1 MHLLVLSAFRRG
13 LPWKLGRG
21 RLRLNAPFGAQ
32 CFPTLQ
38 SVPFDSDNSGLNAPF
53 GAQCFPTPFPHLY
66 QLLLV
71 WSQCTFWCSVLSDVR
86 PPSRAQQG
94 YRLNAPFG
102 AQCFPTRQ
110 GARCRRNPYCLNAPF
125 GAQCFPTKSFTLSVT
140 SASCLNAPFGAQCFP
155 TKPPACAYERRQK
168 SQCTFWCSVLSDE
181 KTLDEHM
188 PVRPVSMHLLVLSA
202 FRLLSMRGCMLGL
215 SLNAPF
221 GAQCFPTG
229 NETLPLAD
237 QHGSQCTFWC
247 SVLSDINLSSES
259 RFFNWSQCTF
269 WCSVLSDLKNTW
281 RHVVFHIPSQC
292 TFWCSVLS
300 DIKNEIR

>member
-1 MHLLVLSAFRRG
+1 MHLLVLSAFRHSSLSPLTRTIRVSMHLLVLSAFRRKAAK
-13 LPWKLGRG
+13 PSPNR
-21 RLRLNAPFGAQ
+21 A
-32 CFPTLQ
+32 TV
-38 SVPFDSDNSGLNAPF
+38 SM
-53 GAQCFPTPFPHLY
+53 H
-66 QLLLV
+66 LLV
-71 WSQCTFWCSVLSDVR
+71 LSAFRHGKARGAAETHIVSMHLLVLSAFR
-86 PPSRAQQG
+86 HGNAG
-94 YRLNAPFG
+94 YSANMWFIR
-102 AQCFPTRQ
+102 
-110 GARCRRNPYCLNAPF
+110 LNAPF